1 MYNTKSALECNLWNS
16 GDKVSNVGLSIVTNI
31 PLGRGGDV
39 DSGEGHMCQRRG
51 HMGNL
56 CTFLLILP

>member
-31 PLGRGGDV
+31 PLGRGG
-39 DSGEGHMCQRRG
+39 GGM
-51 HMGNL
+51 
-56 CTFLLILP
+56 LIVGKATCVSVGGIWEISVPSS

>member
-31 PLGRGGDV
+31 PLGRGG
-39 DSGEGHMCQRRG
+39 GM
-51 HMGNL
+51 
-56 CTFLLILP
+56 LIVGKATCVSVGGIWEISVPSS